1 MIIYEGIKD
10 SFFQDVDTDSIADK
24 IRTQFRERM
33 KRDVSESEVR
43 SWKNS
48 MIYMYKALNDAEI
61 PNNAGIAIEFK
72 VPYTSKRIDFI
83 ISGKT
88 ENDTNSAVIIELK
101 QWDSLEVVS
110 DKDGIVRTYL
120 AGTNRE
126 TTHPSYQAWSYA
138 VQIKDYN
145 ESVQNRNLLIEPCA
159 YLHNYDRKSPDPLTS
174 DIYSKYIEDAP
185 AFTRGEVSQLRDF
198 IKRYIKKG
206 DDKATLYVIEHGR
219 IRPSKSLQDALSSML
234 RGNREF
240 VLLDDQK
247 LAYET
252 AIKMATQS
260 YKDSKKRVLIVGGG
274 PGTGKTVLAMNLLV
288 DLTAKSMVC
297 QYTSK
302 NASPRNVFLEK
313 LSGQMRKA
321 RFSNLFKGSGSY
333 ISSKINEID
342 VLLVDEAHRLNAKSG
357 MYKNLGE
364 NQIKEIINAS
374 KFAVFFIDESQKV
387 DVSDIGTIAE
397 IKKWIDSEDVYEFV
411 EMDLPSQFRC
421 NGSDGYLAWLDNL
434 LEIRETANTELSS
447 EDYDFR
453 VFDNLNEMY
462 AEIVRLNAQS
472 NKARMVA
479 GYCWNWITEGKNN
492 PNINDIVI
500 PDQNFAMS
508 WNLSNTGTWAIDPNS
523 VSQIGCIH
531 TSQGL
536 EFEYVGVI
544 IGRDMRYENGKIV
557 TDFTK
562 RASSDKSIRGLKSM
576 YINNPDKATKLADE
590 IIKNTYR
597 TLMTRGLKGCFV
609 YCEDKQLSN
618 YIMHSLI

>member
-10 SFFQDVDTDSIADK
+10 SFLADVDGDSIADK
-24 IRTQFRERM
+24 IHAQFVDKM
-33 KRDVSESEVR
+33 KRKVSESEVR

-48 MIYMYKALNDAEI
+48 MMYMYKALNDAEI

-88 ENDTNSAVIIELK
+88 ENDINSAVIIELK
-101 QWDSLEVVS
+101 QWDKLEAVY
-110 DKDGIVRTYL
+110 DKDGIVRTHL
-120 AGTNRE
+120 GGSDRE

-159 YLHNYDRKSPDPLTS
+159 YLHNYDKKSPDPLTS
-174 DIYSKYIEDAP
+174 EIYKKYIADAP

-206 DDKATLYVIEHGR
+206 DDKETLYVIEHGR
-219 IRPSKSLQDALSSML
+219 IRPSKSLQDALSGML

-240 VLLDDQK
+240 ILLDDQK

-252 AIKMATQS
+252 AIKMSTQS
-260 YKDSKKRVLIVGGG
+260 YQDSKKRVMIVRGG

-288 DLTAKSMVC
+288 DLTAKNMVC
-297 QYTSK
+297 QYTTK

-321 RFSNLFKGSGSY
+321 RFSNLFKGSGNY
-333 ISSKINEID
+333 ISSENNEID

-357 MYKNLGE
+357 MFKNLGE
-364 NQIKEIINAS
+364 NQIKEIIDAS
-374 KFAVFFIDESQKV
+374 KFVVFFIDESQRV
-387 DVSDIGTIAE
+387 DVSDIGSVEE
-397 IKKWIDSEDVYEFV
+397 IKKWIDAEGVYEFV

-434 LEIRETANTELSS
+434 LGICETANTELSH

-462 AEIVRLNAQS
+462 SEIVRLNEKN

-479 GYCWNWITEGKNN
+479 GYCWNWITAGKNN

-500 PDQNFAMS
+500 SDQNFAMS
-508 WNLSNTGTWAIDPNS
+508 WNLGNTVTWAIDPNS
-523 VSQIGCIH
+523 VNQIGCIH

-544 IGRDMRYENGKIV
+544 IGKDMRYENGKIV

-576 YINNPDKATKLADE
+576 YKANPHKALMLADE

-597 TLMTRGLKGCFV
+597 TLMTRGMKGCFV
-609 YCEDKQLSN
+609 YCEDSALMQ
-618 YIMHSLI
+618 YIKRFF